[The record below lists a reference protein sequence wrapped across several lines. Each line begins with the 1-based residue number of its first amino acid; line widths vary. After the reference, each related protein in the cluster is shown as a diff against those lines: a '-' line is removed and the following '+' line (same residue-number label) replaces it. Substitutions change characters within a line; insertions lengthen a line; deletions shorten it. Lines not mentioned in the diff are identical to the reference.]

1 MEVRVFDLR
10 AVIQWKAEETP
21 TEQNVLQ
28 IYNPKPLG
36 QVYVL
41 GTQSFSV
48 VLHFREVLCYTR
60 MPRVTRPVEAGPA
73 RCPRTQWCLQQGV

>member
-21 TEQNVLQ
+21 TEQNGLQ

-41 GTQSFSV
+41 GTQSF
-48 VLHFREVLCYTR
+48 
-60 MPRVTRPVEAGPA
+60 
-73 RCPRTQWCLQQGV
+73 